1 MQFIFGDDWNDAPRS
16 SRFCSFALESRPLI
30 FVYLHTR
37 TQSIQKQ
44 TVEYDK
50 VGKSRTWKTF
60 SEEILFRAQVA
71 QDYKSFLVLMT
82 RVRQT

>member
-30 FVYLHTR
+30 LVYLHTR

-44 TVEYDK
+44 IVEHDIK
-50 VGKSRTWKTF
+50 INILKKTRP
-60 SEEILFRAQVA
+60 SI
-71 QDYKSFLVLMT
+71 K
-82 RVRQT
+82 